1 MMNNSSEKVFVSGLV
16 TAIDVKNLTKT
27 YINGTEN
34 LTVLNAVNFKLMKG
48 SSVVIMGKSG
58 CGKSTFLHMVGG
70 LDSAD
75 SGTVFVAGH
84 QLDSLNS
91 DRLTQ
96 FRKKHI
102 GFIFQM
108 HYLLEDFSA
117 LENLMVTSMI
127 QGNQKKKAKESA
139 LTLMN
144 DVGLSSKI
152 NNYPGQLSGGERQR
166 VAIARALINDP
177 DIILADEP
185 TGNLDEEN
193 SHIIEDLLFGLV
205 KKYQKSLVL
214 VTHDPYIANLADE
227 TLILQKGVFKGDV

>member
-1 MMNNSSEKVFVSGLV
+1 MMNNANEKEIFPDLI
-16 TAIDVKNLTKT
+16 TAIKVNNLTKT
-27 YINGTEN
+27 YKNGTEI
-34 LTVLNAVNFKLMKG
+34 LTVLNSVNFSLMKG
-48 SSVVIMGKSG
+48 SSVVVMGKSG
-58 CGKSTFLHMVGG
+58 CGKSTFLHMIGG

-75 SGTVFVAGH
+75 SGSVFAAGH

-91 DRLTQ
+91 DKLTQ

-117 LENLMVTSMI
+117 LENLIVTSMI
-127 QGNQKKKAKESA
+127 NGNQKKKAKESA
-139 LTLMN
+139 LAVMD
-144 DVGLSSKI
+144 DVGLLSKI

-193 SHIIEDLLFGLV
+193 SRIIEDLLFGLV

-214 VTHDPYIANLADE
+214 VTHDPYISNLADE
-227 TLILQKGVFKGDV
+227 TLILQKGVFKGDL

>member
-1 MMNNSSEKVFVSGLV
+1 MNNFHDNEQIPDLI
-16 TAIDVKNLTKT
+16 TAIEVKNLTKS
-27 YINGTEN
+27 YINGTEM
-34 LTVLNAVNFKLMKG
+34 LTVLNSVNFTLMKG

-58 CGKSTFLHMVGG
+58 CGKSTFLHMIGG

-75 SGTVFVAGH
+75 SGTIYAAGH
-84 QLDSLNS
+84 QIDSLKS
-91 DRLTQ
+91 DKLTQ

-108 HYLLEDFSA
+108 HYLLEDFTA
-117 LENLMVTSMI
+117 LENLIVTSMI
-127 QGNQKKKAKESA
+127 NGNHKKKAKDNA
-139 LTLMN
+139 LTVID
-144 DVGLSSKI
+144 DVGLLSKV

-166 VAIARALINDP
+166 IAIARALINDP

-193 SHIIEDLLFGLV
+193 SRVIENLLFGLV

-214 VTHDPYIANLADE
+214 VTHDPYLSNMADE
-227 TLILQKGVFKGDV
+227 TLILKKGVFRGDL

>member
-1 MMNNSSEKVFVSGLV
+1 MNNFNEEKLV
-16 TAIDVKNLTKT
+16 PDLITAIKVKNLTKS
-27 YINGTEN
+27 YINGTEI
-34 LTVLNAVNFKLMKG
+34 LTVLNSVNFTLMKG

-58 CGKSTFLHMVGG
+58 CGKSTFLHMIGG

-75 SGTVFVAGH
+75 SGSIFAADH
-84 QLDSLNS
+84 QIDSLNS
-91 DRLTQ
+91 DKLTQ
-96 FRKKHI
+96 FRKRHI

-108 HYLLEDFSA
+108 HYLLEDFTA
-117 LENLMVTSMI
+117 LENLIVTSMI
-127 QGNQKKKAKESA
+127 NGNQKNKAKESA
-139 LTLMN
+139 LALMK
-144 DVGLSSKI
+144 DVGLLSKI

-193 SHIIEDLLFGLV
+193 SRIIENLLFGLV

-214 VTHDPYIANLADE
+214 VTHDSYISNLAEE
-227 TLILQKGVFKGDV
+227 TLILQKGVFKGDL

>member
-1 MMNNSSEKVFVSGLV
+1 MNNNSEKELYKDLV
-16 TAIDVKNLTKT
+16 VAIEVKNLTKT
-27 YINGTEN
+27 YINGTEM
-34 LTVLNAVNFKLMKG
+34 LTVLNSVNFKLMKG

-75 SGTVFVAGH
+75 SGTVFAAG
-84 QLDSLNS
+84 QQIDSLNS
-91 DRLTQ
+91 DKLTQ
-96 FRKKHI
+96 FRKNHI

-108 HYLLEDFSA
+108 HYLLEDFTA
-117 LENLMVTSMI
+117 LENLMVTAMI
-127 QGNQKKKAKESA
+127 HGNKKKESKDSA
-139 LTLMN
+139 LALMN
-144 DVGLSSKI
+144 DVGLLSKI

-193 SHIIEDLLFGLV
+193 SRVIEDLLFGLV

-214 VTHDPYIANLADE
+214 VTHDSYISNLADE
-227 TLILQKGVFKGDV
+227 TLILQKGVFRGDM

>member
-1 MMNNSSEKVFVSGLV
+1 MNNFNEEKLV
-16 TAIDVKNLTKT
+16 PDLITAIEVKNLTKS
-27 YINGTEN
+27 YINGTEI
-34 LTVLNAVNFKLMKG
+34 LTVLNSVNFTLMKG

-58 CGKSTFLHMVGG
+58 CGKSTFLHMIGG

-75 SGTVFVAGH
+75 SGSIFAADH
-84 QLDSLNS
+84 QIDSLNS
-91 DRLTQ
+91 DKLTQ
-96 FRKKHI
+96 FRKRHI

-108 HYLLEDFSA
+108 HYLLEDFTA
-117 LENLMVTSMI
+117 LENLIVTSMI
-127 QGNQKKKAKESA
+127 NGNQKNKAKESA
-139 LTLMN
+139 LALMK
-144 DVGLSSKI
+144 DVGLLSKI

-193 SHIIEDLLFGLV
+193 SRIIENLLFGLV

-214 VTHDPYIANLADE
+214 VTHDSYISNLAEE
-227 TLILQKGVFKGDV
+227 TLILQKGVFKGDL